1 MIFPAFLDSEGLML
15 KSEALS
21 QLVCEAA
28 VGLGGRNALKAP
40 SW

>member
-1 MIFPAFLDSEGLML
+1 ML

-28 VGLGGRNALKAP
+28 VDLGGRNALKAP
-40 SW
+40 FL